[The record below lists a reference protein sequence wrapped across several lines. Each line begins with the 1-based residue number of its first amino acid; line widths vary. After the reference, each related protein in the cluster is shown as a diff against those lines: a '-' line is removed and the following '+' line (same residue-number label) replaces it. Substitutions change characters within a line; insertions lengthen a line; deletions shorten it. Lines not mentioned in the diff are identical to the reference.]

1 MKNLILLLLISFSTF
16 SQEICELMFR
26 ENIANIYGAD
36 LQSVDR
42 INKLERMSQKLRA
55 HTNGEELLAPTKI
68 RKALAKF
75 EQVEEKFLSGKLHD
89 TIGVYKSLFDTV
101 ETSVLVINNYSVLAK
116 ALRIAHKTDIK
127 NPTKFLEDFG
137 ISPYLVAES
146 SGRIGNS
153 ANVERELK
161 RVEKILKR
169 HYRNLGAY
177 FDEYNLVRK
186 SLSELQG
193 KDHCDGLC
201 RDTIKK
207 FRESV
212 GLSSESLSNHIGRL
226 APGRQSLSLEY
237 VRGVFNSHPEAILVA
252 RKREFMNEG
261 MALVLMY
268 INKFRLL
275 DKLLTA
281 TSKMSWAQRNVVVK
295 LFESVFNKEYKDVH
309 RTIVNRVAHNSDQG
323 AQAKLRKAK
332 KELQDIDPLRFWIN
346 VARLRQGKYQEMLAV
361 IEKQAQLSD
370 PRVYE
375 QIQQAKEIAKKLG
388 PIGGEDARGA
398 YKFIALMALGAGG
411 WAYFNYSPKKA
422 DQLQDLDLPDPT
434 EAQDD
439 EDETE
444 VLVEY
449 MGVVDKESQ
458 EVIETLSAAHEM
470 SLTESN

>member
-1 MKNLILLLLISFSTF
+1 
-16 SQEICELMFR
+16 
-26 ENIANIYGAD
+26 
-36 LQSVDR
+36 
-42 INKLERMSQKLRA
+42 
-55 HTNGEELLAPTKI
+55 
-68 RKALAKF
+68 
-75 EQVEEKFLSGKLHD
+75 
-89 TIGVYKSLFDTV
+89 
-101 ETSVLVINNYSVLAK
+101 
-116 ALRIAHKTDIK
+116 
-127 NPTKFLEDFG
+127 
-137 ISPYLVAES
+137 
-146 SGRIGNS
+146 
-153 ANVERELK
+153 
-161 RVEKILKR
+161 
-169 HYRNLGAY
+169 
-177 FDEYNLVRK
+177 
-186 SLSELQG
+186 
-193 KDHCDGLC
+193 
-201 RDTIKK
+201 
-207 FRESV
+207 
-212 GLSSESLSNHIGRL
+212 
-226 APGRQSLSLEY
+226 
-237 VRGVFNSHPEAILVA
+237 
-252 RKREFMNEG
+252 MNQ
-261 MALVLMY
+261 
-268 INKFRLL
+268 F
-275 DKLLTA
+275 
-281 TSKMSWAQRNVVVK
+281 
-295 LFESVFNKEYKDVH
+295 FNKEYKDVH

-411 WAYFNYSPKKA
+411 GAYFNYSPKKA